1 MGEENFGRD
10 NGNGINWLGEVDGSG
25 RKADFSTTLFTK
37 SVNSFGRNDVLRAEV
52 FRAENSVGKRTSSNK
67 SKDKMRGFFA

>member
-1 MGEENFGRD
+1 VVLGLDMRFLAGKWGKKILVEITAMESIGY
-10 NGNGINWLGEVDGSG
+10 GEVDGSG

-52 FRAENSVGKRTSSNK
+52 F
-67 SKDKMRGFFA
+67 